1 MPKAAAST
9 KSEHFHSIFS
19 GTDQVP
25 VSRGDLLPPVT
36 KLPVWGKPSGN
47 CSALAEPCIVT
58 EQWLFSSAGTTR
70 KLLGGIFHLIKNGPD
85 FHNSLAKLLAPEVW
99 HRLFFF
105 FKCIIS
111 SHSSVF
117 VLIPA
122 LTHDSFCA
130 AVEFPPCLSP
140 DLKSCSTLKG
150 RFTVYWSHPAQTGNR
165 ISLIWS
171 HGVCKRKQL
180 ISNCSLRL
188 SKNMGFATSS
198 YKP

>member
-99 HRLFFF
+99 QTFFF
-105 FKCIIS
+105 LNASFLAILQCLSWSQPWHTTLFVLPWSSPPAWAQIS
-111 SHSSVF
+111 S
-117 VLIPA
+117 PA
-122 LTHDSFCA
+122 PRWRGDLQFIDPT
-130 AVEFPPCLSP
+130 PPKLGTAF
-140 DLKSCSTLKG
+140 L
-150 RFTVYWSHPAQTGNR
+150 
-165 ISLIWS
+165 
-171 HGVCKRKQL
+171 
-180 ISNCSLRL
+180 
-188 SKNMGFATSS
+188 
-198 YKP
+198 